1 MFMTQ
6 LPITHVMLLVERNV
20 QFLLQK
26 KLIKANEK
34 GVLITRLMAQIVIP
48 GRFFDSE
55 LPKHCHSKLGNKDN
69 QILNKVFPLYQ
80 CG

>member
-1 MFMTQ
+1 
-6 LPITHVMLLVERNV
+6 MLMVERNV

-55 LPKHCHSKLGNKDN
+55 LPKQSHSKLGIKDN
-69 QILNKVFPLYQ
+69 QILKKRDKVFPLYQ